1 MISRN
6 IDSRIE
12 QSRETRARKLPRR
25 DSAPRRLALRRSLPR
40 NFGNGN
46 ARRGIRKRARK
57 SGEFPEQCVVSIRV
71 SVGVA
76 MRWTL
81 VQLLRATE
89 RRGSKKLGETERER
103 ERERE
108 KEEQTG
114 ECAQERER
122 ERERERGQTRVSPS
136 YSPPP
141 SPPHLRDDPP
151 PPRGEMATLG
161 IRPRRGHLVP
171 HARYYFYKCTR
182 YIVSCDRTLRR
193 PEGKAER
200 GGRGKFDGIGQ
211 LIPSQRSSVVARL

>member
-1 MISRN
+1 L
-6 IDSRIE
+6 IDLTILARPRIASRISIRASSGVP
-12 QSRETRARKLPRR
+12 QSREARARKLPRR
-25 DSAPRRLALRRSLPR
+25 DSAPRRLASRRSLPR
-40 NFGNGN
+40 NFGDEN

-89 RRGSKKLGETERER
+89 RREGKRLGESERKRER
-103 ERERE
+103 QTGETHKRERE
-108 KEEQTG
+108 K
-114 ECAQERER
+114 
-122 ERERERGQTRVSPS
+122 TRVSPS

-151 PPRGEMATLG
+151 PPRRGRATLG

-171 HARYYFYKCTR
+171 RARYYSYKCTKYMASR
-182 YIVSCDRTLRR
+182 DRSL
-193 PEGKAER
+193 ED
-200 GGRGKFDGIGQ
+200 GREDAN
-211 LIPSQRSSVVARL
+211 SMESTS